1 VDNKQLAEMITLT
14 MGEGKAATVRI
25 PEEAKRLASGFN
37 AVLQV
42 PDGTEVR
49 IEGGI
54 IDTLGDREMDLTLAQ
69 RSNLVPVTAAMYEDT
84 WRVRSIGILSGEAFP
99 IEAETALLT
108 EWLAPTAGEILLDLG
123 CSTALYARALAKAA
137 PDAATV
143 AIDYARPML
152 HEARRR
158 AIAAGIDLYLLRADC
173 EHLPFA
179 NGSVGKAA
187 IGGTLNEF
195 RDPVKALYEARRVL
209 RKDGSLF
216 VMALREA
223 DTFAGRFLQKGAASG
238 GITFWSASALSDL
251 YERCGFRIRK
261 RENRGIVEF
270 ALLG

>member
-1 VDNKQLAEMITLT
+1 MITLT
-14 MGEGKAATVRI
+14 MGEGKAAAVRI

-49 IEGGI
+49 IEAGI
-54 IDTLGDREMDLTLAQ
+54 IDAIGDRALNLTLAQ
-69 RSNLVPVTAAMYEDT
+69 RSNLISATAAVYEDT
-84 WRVRSIGILSGEAFP
+84 WRVKSIGILSGEAFP
-99 IEAETALLT
+99 IEAETDLLID
-108 EWLAPTAGEILLDLG
+108 WLEPVAGDTVLDLG
-123 CSTALYARALAKAA
+123 CSTALYARALARAA
-137 PDAATV
+137 PDADVV
-143 AIDYARPML
+143 AIDLARPML
-152 HEARRR
+152 NEARRR
-158 AIAAGIDLYLLRADC
+158 AVSDRLDLYLLRADA

-179 NGSVGKAA
+179 NASVRKAA
-187 IGGTLNEF
+187 IGGSLNEF

-223 DTFAGRFLQKGAASG
+223 DTFAGRLLQKGAATG
-238 GITFWSASALSDL
+238 GITFWSAAALAAL

-270 ALLG
+270 ALLE